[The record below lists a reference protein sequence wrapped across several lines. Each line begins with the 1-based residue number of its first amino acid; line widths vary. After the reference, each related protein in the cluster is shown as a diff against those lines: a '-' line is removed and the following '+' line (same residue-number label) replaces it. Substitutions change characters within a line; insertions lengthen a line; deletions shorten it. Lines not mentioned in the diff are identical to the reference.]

1 MADEN
6 VKVEKKTKKKAKKPN
21 RLVKYVRDLIS
32 EVKKVVW
39 PSHKQVLNN
48 TGVVLAVCIISGAA
62 LFAVDSIF
70 GLLLRLVSGS

>member
-6 VKVEKKTKKKAKKPN
+6 VKVEKKAKKKVKKPN
-21 RLVKYVRDLIS
+21 RIVKFVRDLVS

-39 PSHKQVLNN
+39 PSRKQVLNN
-48 TGVVLAVCIISGAA
+48 TGVVLAVCIICGVA

-70 GLLLRLVSGS
+70 GLLLQLVTG